1 MKINEIIVSEI
12 TGGSGTGSSPSSKA
26 ARDSESRRANLEYK
40 ELKKFSTE
48 FANEFLNQ
56 FNLIGRTS
64 VDVAY
69 QKASITF
76 AKNNARS
83 EVERDEII
91 NKITKFRSAMPT
103 QNDDKQ
109 KVSSLDQ
116 ARARRGGQPGNTNA
130 VRKRGGQAG
139 NTNAAK
145 PGVVKKFIKP
155 VTKAVSDAGK
165 DYSQDWRTGM
175 AAGDKIAGLL
185 SKRNQVAASYKNKN
199 PKI

>member
-1 MKINEIIVSEI
+1 
-12 TGGSGTGSSPSSKA
+12 
-26 ARDSESRRANLEYK
+26 
-40 ELKKFSTE
+40 
-48 FANEFLNQ
+48 
-56 FNLIGRTS
+56 
-64 VDVAY
+64 
-69 QKASITF
+69 
-76 AKNNARS
+76 
-83 EVERDEII
+83 
-91 NKITKFRSAMPT
+91 MPT

-116 ARARRGGQPGNTNA
+116 ARARRGAQAGNTNA
-130 VRKRGGQAG
+130 VRKRGGQKG

-155 VTKAVSDAGK
+155 VQKAVKDAGK